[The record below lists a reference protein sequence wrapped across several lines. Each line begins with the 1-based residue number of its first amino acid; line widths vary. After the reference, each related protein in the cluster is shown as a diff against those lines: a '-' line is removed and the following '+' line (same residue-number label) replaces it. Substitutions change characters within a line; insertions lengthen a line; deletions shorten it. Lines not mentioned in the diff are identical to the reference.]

1 MTGGYL
7 PKEIVHRV
15 PVLANK
21 DQTIL
26 RGLGDND
33 GGTRVTYDLPFDL
46 DPTGLNHSVYFQRKN
61 PALIYDSSVESL
73 YYIFFTHSAILA
85 PIRERGN
92 QRDVLSW
99 ILGDRN
105 DVKFLFLSAILSL
118 HPLEKQG
125 IDHLYNLDFQA
136 ATEAFKELTREL
148 PSSPAGP
155 HYLASTFWME
165 EMTRRGAMA
174 GETFQSSRYWTRNR
188 TEPPSPELQERF
200 EAQVEEAIH
209 RSKLVLSARENDRE
223 ALYFW
228 GATESIVSAYE
239 ATIRRRYFAAYRAG
253 RRALEQHEKLLKL
266 DPSWADAHLVPGIYE
281 YTMAT
286 LPRSVKILGFLI
298 GMKGSKEKG
307 AEHLRKAVRDGE
319 RTYWGARLSLI
330 VLETREK
337 RYPEAL
343 RYLRELEATFPKNPL
358 FPLEKGWVYLLKQD
372 WSAARR
378 TFRTMQKKQR
388 NQQPHYGRVHPSF
401 VLLRLGESYLF
412 DKRVG
417 EALGR
422 FDEALVPPD
431 IPDTVRSVLHL
442 RRGQA
447 YDSLHRREEARAE
460 YEATIR
466 LNTDKASHRLAKRYL
481 KEPYQLVPG
490 N

>member
-1 MTGGYL
+1 
-7 PKEIVHRV
+7 
-15 PVLANK
+15 
-21 DQTIL
+21 
-26 RGLGDND
+26 
-33 GGTRVTYDLPFDL
+33 
-46 DPTGLNHSVYFQRKN
+46 
-61 PALIYDSSVESL
+61 
-73 YYIFFTHSAILA
+73 
-85 PIRERGN
+85 
-92 QRDVLSW
+92 
-99 ILGDRN
+99 
-105 DVKFLFLSAILSL
+105 VKLVFLFAFLSL
-118 HPLEKQG
+118 PPLEKQG

-136 ATEAFKELTREL
+136 AIETFQELAREQ

-155 HYLASTFWME
+155 HYLASAIWME

-174 GETFQSSRYWTRNR
+174 GETFQSSRYWTRKR
-188 TEPPSPELQERF
+188 AEPPSDEAQDRF
-200 EAQVEEAIH
+200 DAQVEEAIR

-228 GATESIVSAYE
+228 GATESVVSAYE

-253 RRALEQHEKLLKL
+253 RRALKQHEKLLEL

-298 GMKGSKEKG
+298 GMRGSKEKG

-337 RYPEAL
+337 RYHEAL
-343 RYLRELEATFPKNPL
+343 RYLRELETTFPKNPL
-358 FPLEKGWVYLLKQD
+358 FPLEKGWVYLLKKD

-378 TFRTMQKKQR
+378 TFRAAQKKQR
-388 NQQPHYGRVHPSF
+388 LQQPHYGRVHPSF
-401 VLLRLGESYLF
+401 ILLRLGESYLF

-417 EALGR
+417 EAIGR
-422 FDEALVPPD
+422 FDEALARTD

-447 YDSLHRREEARAE
+447 YDSLHRREDARAE
-460 YEATIR
+460 YETTIR
-466 LNTDKASHRLAKRYL
+466 LNTDKASYRLAKRYL
-481 KEPYQLVPG
+481 KDPFRLSPG
-490 N
+490 S

>member
-1 MTGGYL
+1 ML
-7 PKEIVHRV
+7 SWK
-15 PVLANK
+15 
-21 DQTIL
+21 
-26 RGLGDND
+26 LGDPY
-33 GGTRVTYDLPFDL
+33 V
-46 DPTGLNHSVYFQRKN
+46 
-61 PALIYDSSVESL
+61 
-73 YYIFFTHSAILA
+73 
-85 PIRERGN
+85 
-92 QRDVLSW
+92 
-99 ILGDRN
+99 
-105 DVKFLFLSAILSL
+105 VKLLFLSIVLSL

-125 IDHLYNLDFQA
+125 ISYLYNLDFQA
-136 ATEAFKELTREL
+136 ALETFKELTREQ

-155 HYLASTFWME
+155 HYLASTLWME

-188 TEPPSPELQERF
+188 TEPPSPELQDRF
-200 EAQVEEAIH
+200 EAQVEEAIR
-209 RSKLVLSARENDRE
+209 RSKLVLSTRENDRE

-228 GATESIVSAYE
+228 GATESVVSAYE
-239 ATIRRRYFAAYRAG
+239 ATIRHRYFAAYRAG

-286 LPRSVKILGFLI
+286 LPRSLKILGFLI
-298 GMKGSKEKG
+298 GMRGSKEKG
-307 AEHLRKAVRDGE
+307 AEHIRKAVLEGK
-319 RTYWGARLSLI
+319 RTYWGARLTLI

-358 FPLEKGWVYLLKQD
+358 FPLEKGWVYLLEQD

-378 TFRTMQKKQR
+378 TFRATQKKQR
-388 NQQPHYGRVHPSF
+388 LQEPHYGRVHRSF
-401 VLLRLGESYLF
+401 ILLRLGESYLF

-422 FDEALVPPD
+422 FDEGLIRSD

-447 YDSLHRREEARAE
+447 YDSLDRREDARIE
-460 YEATIR
+460 YEAAIR

-481 KEPYQLVPG
+481 KEPFQLSPAH
-490 N
+490 